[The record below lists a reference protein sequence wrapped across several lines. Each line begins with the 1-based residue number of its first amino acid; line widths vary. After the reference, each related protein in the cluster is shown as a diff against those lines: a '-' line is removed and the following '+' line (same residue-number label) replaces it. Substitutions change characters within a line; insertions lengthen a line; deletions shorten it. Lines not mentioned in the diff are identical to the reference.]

1 MPDKPVPL
9 RRNRDFILLWSGQ
22 VVSTIGTR
30 VSSLAYPLLV
40 LALTHS
46 PAKAGLVGFAQTLP
60 FLIFYLPAGALVDR
74 WNRKRI
80 MLVADAGRAVALASI
95 ALALAL
101 DQLTLAQIAVVAFVE
116 GSLFVFFQLSEGA
129 ALPHVVPKEQLPTAL
144 AQNQAREQGAE
155 LVGQPLG
162 GLLFGIGRLVPF
174 VFDAVTYAVSFVT
187 LLFVR
192 PTFQETRPP
201 SQTRLRAEVAE
212 GIAWLWQSPLLRA
225 IVFLVGASNF
235 AFAALTLVM
244 IVRAEQLGASPSL
257 IGAMFAFLGVG
268 AIAGAMIAP
277 WVQRRISAPVVVI
290 GTLWLYARR
299 DGGARACPECARPR
313 CACRGDVD
321 RRAAVQRRCRFLS
334 VCTRLGSPAG
344 AYGERCA
351 PHRLGP
357 DPTRLA
363 CGRFPPG
370 GGRRDQVVPRPGRYF
385 GRRRPGCDPHPCR
398 AGRPAGRGLAGQ
410 GQSLTGLSEKD
421 STVRRSCA
429 CSLPAARSSIPV
441 A

>member
-1 MPDKPVPL
+1 VPDKPVPL

-40 LALTHS
+40 LGLTHS

-60 FLIFYLPAGALVDR
+60 FLLFYLPAGALVDR
-74 WNRKRI
+74 WNRKRV
-80 MLVADAGRAVALASI
+80 MLVADAGRAVALGSI

-101 DQLTLAQIAVVAFVE
+101 DRLTLAQIAVVAFVE

-192 PTFQETRPP
+192 PMFQEERPR
-201 SQTRLRAEVAE
+201 SVTRLRAEVVE
-212 GIAWLWQSPLLRA
+212 GIVWLWQRPLLRA
-225 IVFLVGASNF
+225 VVLLVGASNF

-244 IVRAEQLGASPSL
+244 IVRARQLGASPAL

-268 AIAGAMIAP
+268 AIVGAVIAP
-277 WVQRRISAPVVVI
+277 WVQRHMPAPVVII
-290 GTLWLYARR
+290 GSLWLYAV
-299 DGGARACPECARPR
+299 GMAVLPLASSALVLGAL
-313 CACRGDVD
+313 
-321 RRAAVQRRCRFLS
+321 AAVMWIGGPPFNVVVGTYRYALVSDRLQARTASAARLIAWGPIP
-334 VCTRLGSPAG
+334 LGSLAAG
-344 AYGERCA
+344 FLLEAVGATKSFLVLAAISVAVALAATLTRAVRDA
-351 PHRLGP
+351 PPIEAL
-357 DPTRLA
+357 LA
-363 CGRFPPG
+363 Q
-370 GGRRDQVVPRPGRYF
+370 DT
-385 GRRRPGCDPHPCR
+385 
-398 AGRPAGRGLAGQ
+398 A
-410 GQSLTGLSEKD
+410 
-421 STVRRSCA
+421 
-429 CSLPAARSSIPV
+429 
-441 A
+441 

>member
-1 MPDKPVPL
+1 VPDKPVPL

-40 LALTHS
+40 LELTHS

-60 FLIFYLPAGALVDR
+60 FLLFYLPAGALVDR
-74 WNRKRI
+74 WNRKRV
-80 MLVADAGRAVALASI
+80 MLVADAGRAVALGSI
-95 ALALAL
+95 VLALAL
-101 DQLTLAQIAVVAFVE
+101 DVLTIAQIAVVAFVE

-129 ALPHVVPKEQLPTAL
+129 ALPHVVPREQLPTAL

-192 PTFQETRPP
+192 PTFQEERPR
-201 SQTRLRAEVAE
+201 SVTRLRAEVAE

-225 IVFLVGASNF
+225 TVFLVGASNF

-244 IVRAEQLGASPSL
+244 IVRARQLGASPSL

-268 AIAGAMIAP
+268 AIVGAVIAP
-277 WVQRRISAPVVVI
+277 WVQRHVPAPVVII
-290 GTLWLYARR
+290 GCLWLYAAGMAVLALASSPLVLGALAGVMWV
-299 DGGARACPECARPR
+299 GGPPFNVVVGSYRYALVSDRLQGRTASAARLIAWGPIP
-313 CACRGDVD
+313 
-321 RRAAVQRRCRFLS
+321 
-334 VCTRLGSPAG
+334 LGSLAAG
-344 AYGERCA
+344 FLLEAVGTIKSFLVLAAISVAVALAATLIRAVRHA
-351 PHRLGP
+351 PPVDVL
-357 DPTRLA
+357 LA
-363 CGRFPPG
+363 Q
-370 GGRRDQVVPRPGRYF
+370 DT
-385 GRRRPGCDPHPCR
+385 
-398 AGRPAGRGLAGQ
+398 A
-410 GQSLTGLSEKD
+410 
-421 STVRRSCA
+421 
-429 CSLPAARSSIPV
+429 
-441 A
+441 